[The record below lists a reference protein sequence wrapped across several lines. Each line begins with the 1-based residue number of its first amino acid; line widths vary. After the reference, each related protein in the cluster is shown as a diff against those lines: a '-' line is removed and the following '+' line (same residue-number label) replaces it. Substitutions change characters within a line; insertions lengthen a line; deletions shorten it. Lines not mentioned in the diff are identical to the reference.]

1 MEYGKYYPGREK
13 IQGAKINGIRVDID
27 DEKER

>member
-1 MEYGKYYPGREK
+1 MEYDKYCPGREK
-13 IQGAKINGIRVDID
+13 IKGAKINGIRMDID